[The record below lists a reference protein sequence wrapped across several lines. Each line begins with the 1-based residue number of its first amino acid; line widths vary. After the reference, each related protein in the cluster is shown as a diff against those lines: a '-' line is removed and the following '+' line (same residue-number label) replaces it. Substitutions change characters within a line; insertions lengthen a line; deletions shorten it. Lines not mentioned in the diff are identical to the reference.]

1 MHSFTGHSAITEQST
16 ALATLGKYKY
26 LLSLVGASASLIELH
41 SRPFTRVRKRFCKQ
55 NRTPPRRET
64 RRIRLQSE
72 GLRALRHLQEFFDSL
87 RPEALRL
94 PCLGLF
100 CCAHFLCLHGTQ
112 VSVPA
117 EGNAHQHP
125 DHPQHRKEAG
135 RTAAL
140 PHAEEASQ
148 ETIFCFHSLF

>member
-87 RPEALRL
+87 CLSRRGQTFCLQGEQQTDMGPVITAKL
-94 PCLGLF
+94 PQERGSI
-100 CCAHFLCLHGTQ
+100 Q
-112 VSVPA
+112 VKAGVI
-117 EGNAHQHP
+117 HQAK
-125 DHPQHRKEAG
+125 D
-135 RTAAL
+135 
-140 PHAEEASQ
+140 
-148 ETIFCFHSLF
+148 